1 MRSNLM
7 FYNII
12 KYYKMP
18 FYRRRAR
25 TRRTYK
31 KKPTVRRA
39 VKRAKSTAFNQKVM
53 RVIKSNNETKMKV
66 WNIYN
71 NQAVKG
77 TGLYKGDPNDARGLY
92 IANLLGGTAIK
103 GCALARGTNQE
114 QFIGNQITNAKI
126 TVRGVVYSLPYT
138 SNTNPCQAPFEFNII
153 FYKNKTSNAADP
165 NSLLEYPN
173 NTVGNI
179 SNVNTS
185 CYPFNRDAYIIKKRL
200 KFIMRAMPMN
210 NDGIESIQNPQ
221 TSNAMMFKRFSVT
234 IPLRKL
240 IKYNDGEDTPENE
253 WLGCAMYVLNGDG
266 SDNDENQYRAS
277 VYMDGTIR
285 FQDA

>member
-1 MRSNLM
+1 
-7 FYNII
+7 
-12 KYYKMP
+12 MP
-18 FYRRRAR
+18 FYRRRKPAVRRPAR
-25 TRRTYK
+25 KTA
-31 KKPTVRRA
+31 VRRA
-39 VKRAKSTAFNQKVM
+39 VRRAKTTTFNKKVM

-77 TGLYKGDPNDARGLY
+77 TGLYKGDPNEARGLY
-92 IANLLGGTAIK
+92 LANLLGATNIK
-103 GCALARGTNQE
+103 GCNLTRGTNQE
-114 QFIGNQITNAKI
+114 TFIGNQITNAKI

-138 SNTNPCQAPFEFNII
+138 SNTNPCQAPFEFHIL
-153 FYKNKTSNAADP
+153 FYKNKTTNAADP

-173 NTVGNI
+173 NTVGAI
-179 SNVNTS
+179 TNVNTS

-200 KFIMRAMPMN
+200 KFIMRPMPMN

-221 TSNAMMFKRFSVT
+221 TSNNAMFRRFSVT

-240 IKYNDGEDTPENE
+240 IKYNDQEVSPENE

-266 SDNDENQYRAS
+266 SDNDEDQYRAS